1 MVCHTY
7 INIQQ
12 QLGGDVLNFQFVGVL
27 ADVLATFPKIGRFS
41 FQSSGH
47 SGLEF
52 IFMKY
57 ELHKM

>member
-1 MVCHTY
+1 
-7 INIQQ
+7 
-12 QLGGDVLNFQFVGVL
+12 LDGDVLNFQFVGVL

-52 IFMKY
+52 VFMKY
-57 ELHKM
+57 ELQKM